1 MVHGFK
7 AFIVERQREGERGK
21 AEGGYGHMGGG
32 KEMGREGKQGSESS
46 KRIAVREGARE
57 QGGGKQLLS

>member
-1 MVHGFK
+1 
-7 AFIVERQREGERGK
+7 
-21 AEGGYGHMGGG
+21 MGGG